1 MNPTVC
7 LDASA
12 MVTWV
17 IQEPG
22 WKTVDRLLTDQA
34 IDVVLPGPAITETIH
49 IAREKGNRATPREI
63 LEAFQ
68 GYGAYVEHPTDD
80 DLVRAAE
87 LLEAS
92 VEHPGPR
99 GETLSL
105 GDALILAVTERLGC
119 PVLSRDRYWELLA
132 VDEQTVAN
140 VHQY

>member
-7 LDASA
+7 LDASV

-22 WKTVDRLLTDQA
+22 WKTVDRLLTKRNV
-34 IDVVLPGPAITETIH
+34 DVVLPGPAITETIH

-68 GYGAYVEHPTDD
+68 GYGAYVEHPDDD

-132 VDEQTVAN
+132 ADEQTTAN
-140 VHQY
+140 VREY

>member
-1 MNPTVC
+1 M
-7 LDASA
+7 
-12 MVTWV
+12 
-17 IQEPG
+17 
-22 WKTVDRLLTDQA
+22 
-34 IDVVLPGPAITETIH
+34 LPGPAITETINQ
-49 IAREKGNRATPREI
+49 AREKGNRGSPREI

-68 GYGAYVEHPTDD
+68 GYGAHVEHPTDD

-92 VEHPGPR
+92 VDHPGPR

-105 GDALILAVTERLGC
+105 GDALILAVTERPGC

-132 VDEQTVAN
+132 ADRQTTAN

>member
-1 MNPTVC
+1 
-7 LDASA
+7 

-22 WKTVDRLLTDQA
+22 WKTVDRLLTKRNV
-34 IDVVLPGPAITETIH
+34 DVVLPGPAITETIH
-49 IAREKGNRATPREI
+49 KAREKGNRATPREI

-68 GYGAYVEHPTDD
+68 GYGDYD

-105 GDALILAVTERLGC
+105 GDALILAVTERLAC
-119 PVLSRDRYWELLA
+119 PILSRDRYWELLA
-132 VDEQTVAN
+132 ADEQTTAKVRE
-140 VHQY
+140 Y

>member
-1 MNPTVC
+1 VNPTVC

-22 WKTVDRLLTDQA
+22 WKTVDRLLTRRE

-49 IAREKGNRATPREI
+49 KARGKGNRATPREI

-68 GYGAYVEHPTDD
+68 GYGAYVEHPDDD

-92 VEHPGPR
+92 AERPGPR

-119 PVLSRDRYWELLA
+119 PILSRDRYWELLVA
-132 VDEQTVAN
+132 DDQTTAN
-140 VHQY
+140 VREY